1 MFISMWAEIIVI
13 YDILIVVLRTS
24 HLLCC
29 RITVHLLIGFHVGVG
44 CWDGEEERL
53 QSIMF

>member
-1 MFISMWAEIIVI
+1 VFISMWAEIIVI